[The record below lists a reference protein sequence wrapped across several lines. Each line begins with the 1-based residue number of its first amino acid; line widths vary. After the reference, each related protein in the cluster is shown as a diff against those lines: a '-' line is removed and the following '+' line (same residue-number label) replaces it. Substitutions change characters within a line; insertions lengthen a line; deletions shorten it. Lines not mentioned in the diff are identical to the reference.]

1 MTKMNIFQVVATFYR
16 IHLYYRERLNGIFSS
31 LRTIAIYFNR
41 IAIILLLYSGVL
53 ATTLFSMGL
62 VGSGVGVFGSLFQVT
77 HVLVEYMEELF
88 SITHSLSDYV
98 NGCLIL
104 SSLVIT
110 TQRVVVQ
117 TLMNYQLSWKLRIF
131 I

>member
-1 MTKMNIFQVVATFYR
+1 
-16 IHLYYRERLNGIFSS
+16 
-31 LRTIAIYFNR
+31 
-41 IAIILLLYSGVL
+41 
-53 ATTLFSMGL
+53 MGL

-110 TQRVVVQ
+110 NGGSDPDELPFLMKFKDLHLTESLKEARASLKGISGIYCILNNSTGQIYLGSSPEGGPPAARVA
-117 TLMNYQLSWKLRIF
+117 QLTYI
-131 I
+131 IEY